1 MPSDRIPEV
10 VLRWT
15 PTGKMKRGRQK
26 TTSRR
31 TVMKELE
38 EWGLTWGAALPESSG
53 QGGLVKFD
61 LGPYVPAGVKSLS
74 T

>member
-1 MPSDRIPEV
+1 MI
-10 VLRWT
+10 
-15 PTGKMKRGRQK
+15 
-26 TTSRR
+26 
-31 TVMKELE
+31 KELE

-53 QGGLVKFD
+53 QGGLAKFD

>member
-15 PTGKMKRGRQK
+15 PTGK
-26 TTSRR
+26 RR

-53 QGGLVKFD
+53 QGGLAKFD